1 MVDSNSKSYLCLRH
15 ISFNTLS
22 DIGGGA
28 ILYQKM
34 SLSSFSNSKWP
45 SVLDQ
50 EVENFHSAEVSAW
63 IKSPTEILSPSS
75 STTRNP

>member
-1 MVDSNSKSYLCLRH
+1 MADSNSKSYLCLRP

-28 ILYQKM
+28 I
-34 SLSSFSNSKWP
+34 
-45 SVLDQ
+45 LDQ

-63 IKSPTEILSPSS
+63 IKSLTEILSPSS